1 MAQWEGRD
9 VVFADFNIRDGRA
22 VRAAFAKDGETG
34 SYACLVASARY
45 EDGSPVFASV
55 DEIEA
60 LPFRLQQRVLRLAA
74 LAAKSNGMLDDDA
87 ADGADGADGR
97 VTNGSG
103 ERPGPNP

>member
-1 MAQWEGRD
+1 MAALEWDGRE
-9 VVFADFNIRDGRA
+9 VVFVDFSIREGRA
-22 VRAAFAKDGETG
+22 VRAAFATDGEKG

-45 EDGSPVFASV
+45 HDSGLPVFGSV

-74 LAAKSNGMLDDDA
+74 VAAKTNGMIDDDDA
-87 ADGADGADGR
+87 ADAR

-103 ERPGPNP
+103 EPPGPNH